1 MRFQPQQ
8 LLVYAHT
15 AASILVIITVGYI
28 IYVLLRRVLGAL
40 ARRDDVPQPLI
51 QFLRVFL
58 RWSVLVIIVLLCLQQ
73 VGVRIAAL
81 WAGLLSVMALIAIG
95 FIAAWSVLSNIL
107 CSILLIVFDLFRL
120 GDEIE
125 IIEAT
130 GGKGLRGRV
139 VALNMLYTSI
149 QETHDEESG
158 DAITQVPNN
167 LFFQKTTRRW
177 RGKNTRRLEL
187 SLLHP
192 SPSSSKTPP
201 DPAETV

>member
-1 MRFQPQQ
+1 MGFQPQQ
-8 LLVYAHT
+8 LLAYAHT
-15 AASILVIITVGYI
+15 AASILVIIIVGYV
-28 IYVLLRRVLGAL
+28 IYVLLRRVLGVL
-40 ARRDDVPQPLI
+40 AQRDDVPQPLM

-58 RWSVLVIIVLLCLQQ
+58 RWGVLVIIVLLCLQQ
-73 VGVRIAAL
+73 VGVRIAVL
-81 WAGLLSVMALIAIG
+81 WASLLSLMALIAVG

-130 GGKGLRGRV
+130 GGKGLRGTV
-139 VALNMLYTSI
+139 VDLNILYTSI
-149 QETHDEESG
+149 QETHDEEAS
-158 DAITQVPNN
+158 DAITHVPNN

-187 SLLHP
+187 SLLHS
-192 SPSSSKTPP
+192 SPLSSETPP
-201 DPAETV
+201 DPPETV

>member
-8 LLVYAHT
+8 LIEYGHVAV
-15 AASILVIITVGYI
+15 SILVIVAVGYI
-28 IYVLLRRVLGAL
+28 AYVLLRRVLGVIAQ
-40 ARRDDVPQPLI
+40 REDVPQPLI

-58 RWSVLVIIVLLCLQQ
+58 RWGVLLIIVLLCLQQ
-73 VGVRIAAL
+73 AGVRIAAL
-81 WAGLLSVMALIAIG
+81 WAGLLSVAALIAIG

-107 CSILLIVFDLFRL
+107 CSILLIVFDLFRI

-130 GGKGLRGRV
+130 GGKGLRGTV
-139 VALNMLYTSI
+139 VDLNILYTSI
-149 QETHDEESG
+149 QETPDEGSG

-187 SLLHP
+187 SVLQ
-192 SPSSSKTPP
+192 PSSLSSQASP
-201 DPAETV
+201 DSTETK

>member
-1 MRFQPQQ
+1 
-8 LLVYAHT
+8 L
-15 AASILVIITVGYI
+15 G
-28 IYVLLRRVLGAL
+28 VLAQ
-40 ARRDDVPQPLI
+40 RDDVPQPLM

-58 RWSVLVIIVLLCLQQ
+58 RWGVLVIIVLLCLQQ
-73 VGVRIAAL
+73 VGLRIAAL

-130 GGKGLRGRV
+130 GGKGLRGTV
-139 VALNMLYTSI
+139 VDLNILYTSI
-149 QETHDEESG
+149 QETHDEEAS
-158 DAITQVPNN
+158 DAITHVPNN

-187 SLLHP
+187 SLLHS
-192 SPSSSKTPP
+192 SPLSSETPP
-201 DPAETV
+201 DPPETV

>member
-1 MRFQPQQ
+1 MGFQPQQ
-8 LLVYAHT
+8 LLAYAHT
-15 AASILVIITVGYI
+15 AASILVIIIVGYV
-28 IYVLLRRVLGAL
+28 IYVLLRRVLGVL
-40 ARRDDVPQPLI
+40 AQRDDVPQPLM

-58 RWSVLVIIVLLCLQQ
+58 RWGVLVIIVLLCLQQ
-73 VGVRIAAL
+73 VGLRIAAL

-95 FIAAWSVLSNIL
+95 FIAAWSVLSNIS

-130 GGKGLRGRV
+130 GGKGLRGTV
-139 VALNMLYTSI
+139 VDLNILYTSI
-149 QETHDEESG
+149 QETHDEEAS
-158 DAITQVPNN
+158 DAITHVPNN

-187 SLLHP
+187 SLLHS
-192 SPSSSKTPP
+192 SPLSSETPP

>member
-1 MRFQPQQ
+1 MGFQPQQ
-8 LLVYAHT
+8 LLAYAHT
-15 AASILVIITVGYI
+15 AASILVLITVGYI
-28 IYVLLRRVLGAL
+28 IYVFLRRVVGVL
-40 ARRDDVPQPLI
+40 AQRDNVPQPLI

-58 RWSVLVIIVLLCLQQ
+58 RWGVFVIIALLCLQQ
-73 VGVRIAAL
+73 VGVRIAVL
-81 WAGLLSVMALIAIG
+81 WAGLLSVMALIAVG

-130 GGKGLRGRV
+130 GGKGLRGTV
-139 VALNMLYTSI
+139 VDLNILYTSI

-177 RGKNTRRLEL
+177 RGENTRRLEL

-192 SPSSSKTPP
+192 PPVASAPPP
-201 DPAETV
+201 DPAEDA

>member
-8 LLVYAHT
+8 LLAYAHL

-28 IYVLLRRVLGAL
+28 IYVLLRRVLGVL
-40 ARRDDVPQPLI
+40 AQRDDVPQPLI

>member
-1 MRFQPQQ
+1 MGFQPQQ
-8 LLVYAHT
+8 LLAYVHPAV
-15 AASILVIITVGYI
+15 SILVIITVGYV
-28 IYVLLRRVLGAL
+28 IYVLLCRVLSAV
-40 ARRDDVPQPLI
+40 AQRDDVPQSLM
-51 QFLRVFL
+51 QFVRVFL
-58 RWSVLVIIVLLCLQQ
+58 RWGLLVVVVLLCLQQ
-73 VGVRIAAL
+73 VGVRLAAL

-107 CSILLIVFDLFRL
+107 CSILLVVFDLFRL

-139 VALNMLYTSI
+139 VNLNVLYTSI
-149 QETHDEESG
+149 QETHDEEAG
-158 DAITQVPNN
+158 DAITHVPNN

-187 SLLHP
+187 SLLHSPRLSSEMP
-192 SPSSSKTPP
+192 SG
-201 DPAETV
+201 PAETA

>member
-1 MRFQPQQ
+1 MGFQPQQ
-8 LLVYAHT
+8 LLAYAHT
-15 AASILVIITVGYI
+15 AASILVIIIVGYV
-28 IYVLLRRVLGAL
+28 IYVLLRRVLGVL
-40 ARRDDVPQPLI
+40 AQRDDVPQPLM

-58 RWSVLVIIVLLCLQQ
+58 RWGVLVIIVLLCLQQ
-73 VGVRIAAL
+73 VGLRIAAL

-95 FIAAWSVLSNIL
+95 FIAAWSVLSNIS

-130 GGKGLRGRV
+130 GGKGLRGTV
-139 VALNMLYTSI
+139 VDLNILYTSI
-149 QETHDEESG
+149 QETHDEEAS
-158 DAITQVPNN
+158 DAITHVPNN

-187 SLLHP
+187 SLLHS
-192 SPSSSKTPP
+192 SPLSSETPP
-201 DPAETV
+201 DPPETV